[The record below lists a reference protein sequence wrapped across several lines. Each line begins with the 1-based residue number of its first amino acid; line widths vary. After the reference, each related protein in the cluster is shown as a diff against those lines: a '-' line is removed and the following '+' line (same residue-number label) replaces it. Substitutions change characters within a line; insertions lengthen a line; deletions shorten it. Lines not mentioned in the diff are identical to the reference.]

1 MKVILLVCVW
11 IPSTVSVVMN
21 FKPEVPLT
29 PDLLIV
35 RTATTITLSK
45 PICLFP
51 NETVDVFG
59 VQASVFPLPA
69 EIGSMIRSY
78 QQTDGGAT
86 GPYRAASF
94 ATSTCTSLPFMLS
107 TDPARVQ
114 AEIDKYLFRVGN
126 DVQCL
131 NQVNNPPENCN
142 APLRANATYRFKFAV
157 RNTSTNVTENET
169 LWSDPISLLR
179 VFEPTGLNPS
189 PGGRTGGMVVITTI
203 LSILLFL
210 LLCAF
215 ATILI
220 YKFWGSKELATLE
233 QQPGPRSYT
242 THVRNQ
248 DYAESIYSKASKPP
262 QQQQQQQLTDQQRYQ
277 STIAPAEASE

>member
-11 IPSTVSVVMN
+11 IQSAVSVVVN

-29 PDLLIV
+29 SDLLIF

-45 PICLFP
+45 PLCVFP
-51 NETVDVFG
+51 NESVVDVFG
-59 VQASVFPLPA
+59 VQANVFPLPN
-69 EIGSMIRSY
+69 EIGSVNRSY
-78 QQTDGGAT
+78 QQTEGGAT
-86 GPYRAASF
+86 GPYRVASF
-94 ATSTCTSLPFMLS
+94 ATPTCTSLPFMAS
-107 TDPARVQ
+107 TDPARIQ
-114 AEIDKYLFRVGN
+114 AEINKYLFRVGN

-142 APLRANATYRFKFAV
+142 APLKANATYRFKYV
-157 RNTSTNVTENET
+157 LRNKSTNVIENET

-179 VFEPTGLNPS
+179 VFEPTRLNAS

-220 YKFWGSKELATLE
+220 YKFWGTKELARLE
-233 QQPGPRSYT
+233 QQPVPRSYT

-248 DYAESIYSKASKPP
+248 DYSESIYSKASKPHPP
-262 QQQQQQQLTDQQRYQ
+262 QPTDQQRYQ
-277 STIAPAEASE
+277 STIAPAQASE